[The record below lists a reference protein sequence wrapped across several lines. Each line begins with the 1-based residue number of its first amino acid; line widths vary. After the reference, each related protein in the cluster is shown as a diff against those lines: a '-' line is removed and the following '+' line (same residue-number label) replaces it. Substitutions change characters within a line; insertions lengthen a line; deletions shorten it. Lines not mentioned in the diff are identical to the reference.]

1 MQEYSTTTTK
11 YITKSVKLKS
21 LVFGIPIVKLYRVF
35 FTLYMYFGTQY
46 VILSEGVSGY
56 PEMLEPSEVG

>member
-11 YITKSVKLKS
+11 YITKSLKLKS
-21 LVFGIPIVKLYRVF
+21 LVFEIPIVKLYRVS
-35 FTLYMYFGTQY
+35 YFIYVFWSQY
-46 VILSEGVSGY
+46 VILSEGVLGY

>member
-1 MQEYSTTTTK
+1 MGF
-11 YITKSVKLKS
+11 L
-21 LVFGIPIVKLYRVF
+21 
-35 FTLYMYFGTQY
+35 TLYMYFGTQY